1 MSVRA
6 QHLTVQLS
14 KRVFESEELGIVRC
28 QDMIHGVDEYNMKP
42 LLILG
47 VSYEQLPIH
56 YRQYKQVGEPIC
68 LEAFLTEFWNF
79 KHENPIQ
86 ADKPITG
93 KPDVLIID
101 QRLESMLDPAF
112 LDWLVLNG
120 VQYDYSNSKSRK
132 FSAVARQHQNYPE
145 VSIDIHTPTEDVH
158 SETEKY
164 KLTLDNLN
172 NEMKRNQFIY
182 SLISKPLRS
191 LLQSSA
197 WDSNPSLERV
207 IPPTATTCTFV
218 DADAMSRQTQNDL
231 HIYNPFW
238 QKSSNEPFF
247 QYGYLINNFISEQSV
262 TQYDNERELCLALN
276 AIEHQ
281 WHNFDESIQLRL
293 KQFKV
298 KGYRHLDGMSQSH
311 YNELLYRTGIS
322 DVGHRRDLNSQG
334 KELTDPIRSF
344 VYDISKT
351 NVKDIALLWNTV
363 VPETANCFE
372 LVPLLLQ
379 KKQKYRVFI
388 AKTAKAQ
395 YVFLCCCRYKKSA
408 AFDQGLCHGFKNGN
422 ILPMDKEEF
431 SQLVLTALSGVPSV
445 FDGVNYDKAKKFN
458 LFVA

>member
-1 MSVRA
+1 MSIRA
-6 QHLTVQLS
+6 QHLTIQLS
-14 KRVFESEELGIVRC
+14 KRVFESEDLGIVRC
-28 QDMIHGVDEYNMKP
+28 QDMIHGVEEYNMKP

-56 YRQYKQVGEPIC
+56 YRQYVKVGEPIC
-68 LEAFLTEFWNF
+68 LETFLTEFWNF

-145 VSIDIHTPTEDVH
+145 VNIDTHTPTEDVH
-158 SETEKY
+158 STSEKF
-164 KLTLDNLN
+164 KLTLENLN
-172 NEMKRNQFIY
+172 NEMKRNQFVY

-191 LLQSSA
+191 LLKSTA

-207 IPPTATTCTFV
+207 IPPTATTFTFV
-218 DADAMSRQTQNDL
+218 DPDAMSRQTQNDL

-238 QKSSNEPFF
+238 QKSTNEPFF
-247 QYGYLINNFISEQSV
+247 QYGYLINNFVSEKGF
-262 TQYDNERELCLALN
+262 TNFDNERELCLALN

-293 KQFKV
+293 KQFKN
-298 KGYRHLDGMSQSH
+298 KGYRHLEGMSQAH

-322 DVGHRRDLNSQG
+322 IAGHLDDLKSQG
-334 KELTDPIRSF
+334 KALNNPIRSF

-351 NVKDIALLWNTV
+351 DIKDIGLLWDAV
-363 VPETANCFE
+363 VPKSAKCFE
-372 LVPLLLQ
+372 LVPLLMQ

-388 AKTAKAQ
+388 AKTESVQ

-422 ILPMDKEEF
+422 ILPMDKEQF
-431 SQLVLTALSGVPSV
+431 NKIVLTALTGDASV
-445 FDGVNYDKAKKFN
+445 FDDLDVSSSKKFN
-458 LFVA
+458 LYVA